1 MACKLSTHADAYP
14 NTLPWPKVARCPHL
28 TGIPAFPR
36 SSAVAA
42 NVGSS
47 RCSHAP
53 MQHAAAHQQA
63 VLHQGVVVEGISP
76 FIFWDYIWVLSI
88 CVYIYTDRYLSISW
102 NIYIYII
109 IYIYISIYLSIYL
122 STYLSIY
129 PSIHPYIYI
138 YKWKIYIYINETLVI
153 SREGADRWFCR
164 EKGSREYKS
173 IQESGSK
180 CTTKYKSREPKMAAH
195 YKIQNKDHEKPPNKG
210 CLENRLE
217 KKLLLPRLESAQNR
231 LCGVCSGLYFVE
243 NPPWSILNV
252 LKT

>member
-1 MACKLSTHADAYP
+1 MLAAAVAPTPRCSMQQRISRLSFTRALSLMEY
-14 NTLPWPKVARCPHL
+14 PHL
-28 TGIPAFPR
+28 FFGIIYGF
-36 SSAVAA
+36 
-42 NVGSS
+42 
-47 RCSHAP
+47 C
-53 MQHAAAHQQA
+53 
-63 VLHQGVVVEGISP
+63 L
-76 FIFWDYIWVLSI
+76 Y
-88 CVYIYTDRYLSISW
+88 VYIYIQIDIYLYLE
-102 NIYIYII
+102 IYIYI
-109 IYIYISIYLSIYL
+109 YIYININLSFYLSIFL
-122 STYLSIY
+122 PIYLSIY
-129 PSIHPYIYI
+129 PSIHIYIYI
-138 YKWKIYIYINETLVI
+138 NEKILKKIYINETLVI

-164 EKGSREYKS
+164 EKGSTEYKS

-217 KKLLLPRLESAQNR
+217 KKLPLPRLESAQNR

>member
-1 MACKLSTHADAYP
+1 MLAAAVAPTPRCSMQQRISRLSFTRALSLKEY
-14 NTLPWPKVARCPHL
+14 PHL
-28 TGIPAFPR
+28 FFGIIYGFCLY
-36 SSAVAA
+36 V
-42 NVGSS
+42 
-47 RCSHAP
+47 
-53 MQHAAAHQQA
+53 
-63 VLHQGVVVEGISP
+63 
-76 FIFWDYIWVLSI
+76 YI
-88 CVYIYTDRYLSISW
+88 YIYTDRYLSISW

-109 IYIYISIYLSIYL
+109 IDIYIYQSIFLSFYLSIYL
-122 STYLSIY
+122 
-129 PSIHPYIYI
+129 SIHPYIYI
-138 YKWKIYIYINETLVI
+138 YINEKNINIYIYNETLVI

-164 EKGSREYKS
+164 EKGSTEYKS

-217 KKLLLPRLESAQNR
+217 KQLPLPRLESAQNR

-243 NPPWSILNV
+243 NPPWSILKV